1 MELKSDPN
9 TARQAEQAHHDKP
22 RVGFV
27 HNCYTTA
34 LGKLFQESVKGV
46 IERVI
51 GKCHPLLIR
60 YRVNGDKERYREG
73 LKNPDSVFVYDDP
86 MLDLLNR
93 TLKETAREYLT
104 DSDARRKQEIVC
116 QSIDMLLML
125 AFEDVYYRPLLK
137 KEMQNVIL
145 AFAKHPEYLELTQ
158 DEAYVDTIFNGFVHE
173 TNDRK
178 ARHAEFVRL
187 VREGR

>member
-1 MELKSDPN
+1 MELKPDRA
-9 TARQAEQAHHDKP
+9 TERQAEQAKHDKP

-27 HNCYTTA
+27 HNCYTTG
-34 LGKLFQESVKGV
+34 LGKLFQESIKGV

-73 LKNPDSVFVYDDP
+73 LKNPDAVFVYDDP

-104 DSDARRKQEIVC
+104 DHDSRRKQTIVC
-116 QSIDMLLML
+116 QSIDIIMML
-125 AFEDVYYRPLLK
+125 AFEDIYYRPLLK

-158 DEAYVDTIFNGFVHE
+158 DEAYVDAIFNGFVKE

-178 ARHAEFVRL
+178 ARHAEFMRL